1 MSQSSSPS
9 KPTSGVPNSHPNP
22 LEAED
27 AARNIWPSPSLCRSK
42 ERGIAEGCNGIE
54 RVETLWC
61 GGDPVWGSEDVENP
75 ALGSV
80 PCPQAVLVLWI
91 PEEQVYEGKNQKRG
105 THSQWGP

>member
-1 MSQSSSPS
+1 MLQEIF
-9 KPTSGVPNSHPNP
+9 GQAHPCVGARKGE
-22 LEAED
+22 LLRD
-27 AARNIWPSPSLCRSK
+27 AMGLKGWR
-42 ERGIAEGCNGIE
+42 
-54 RVETLWC
+54 LWC

-105 THSQWGP
+105 TRSQWGP